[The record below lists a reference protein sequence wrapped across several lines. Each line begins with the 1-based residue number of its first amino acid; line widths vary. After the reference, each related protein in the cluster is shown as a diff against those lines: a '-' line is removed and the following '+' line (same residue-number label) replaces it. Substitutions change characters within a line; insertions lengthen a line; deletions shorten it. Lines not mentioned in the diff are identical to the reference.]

1 MPANDPIRE
10 TTSGH
15 RNVYDATM
23 QAMHAGSI
31 EARLDALGEKV
42 DDLGRRIDKRFE
54 QVDKRFEQVDKR
66 FEQVDKRFEQVDKRF
81 ERLETELRE
90 QHREFSDRFDR
101 LQKLMLQFS
110 GGALL
115 TVFAALVAGLGS

>member
-10 TTSGH
+10 TASRH

-42 DDLGRRIDKRFE
+42 DELGRRMDKRFE
-54 QVDKRFEQVDKR
+54 QVDR
-66 FEQVDKRFEQVDKRF
+66 RFEQVDKRF
-81 ERLETELRE
+81 ERIETELRE

-115 TVFAALVAGLGS
+115 TVIGALVAGLGS